1 MGRLND
7 LKEMI
12 AEKRLGFAME
22 EIMTGTHEFE
32 PGYGEPGQKF
42 MEFSGTWGPKHLT
55 EFLNPLG
62 GKFFYTDLQGVVTV
76 AGLCENVPMVGS
88 LELLYFTEA
97 KIRYTFTFEVNG
109 VDYLYIGEKVDIRPW
124 NLHRT
129 HTTCYGTL
137 SERDTGRIVSKS
149 ITYFKLST
157 APKFLLSL
165 RLA

>member
-1 MGRLND
+1 MGRLHD
-7 LKEMI
+7 LKNMI

-22 EIMTGTHEFE
+22 EVMTGTHEFE
-32 PGYGEPGQKF
+32 AGQGEPGQKF
-42 MEFSGTWGPKHLT
+42 MEFHGTWGPKHLT
-55 EFLNPLG
+55 EFFNPLG
-62 GKFFYTDLQGVVTV
+62 GKFLYNDLKGFVTV
-76 AGLCENVPMVGS
+76 EGLCDNAPMVGS

-97 KIRYTFTFEVNG
+97 KIRYTFTFEANG
-109 VDYLYIGEKVDIRPW
+109 KRYLYVGEKVEIRPW

-137 SERDTGRIVSKS
+137 SEHDTGRIVSRS
-149 ITYFKLST
+149 ITYFRLAS

>member
-1 MGRLND
+1 MGRLHD

-32 PGYGEPGQKF
+32 PGQGEPGQKF
-42 MEFSGTWGPKHLT
+42 MEFRGAWGPKHIT

-62 GKFFYTDLQGVVTV
+62 DKFFYNDLQGTVTI
-76 AGLCENVPMVGS
+76 AGLCENVPMAGS

-109 VDYLYIGEKVDIRPW
+109 LDYLYIGEKVDIRPW

-149 ITYFKLST
+149 ITYFRLAS